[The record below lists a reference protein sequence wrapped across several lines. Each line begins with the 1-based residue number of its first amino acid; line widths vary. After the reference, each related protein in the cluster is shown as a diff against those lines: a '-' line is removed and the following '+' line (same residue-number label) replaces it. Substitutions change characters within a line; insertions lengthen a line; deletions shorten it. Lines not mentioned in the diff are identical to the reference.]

1 MLIQNVYYNKQSNK
15 YTQSEWGVL
24 MKMVTIIAV
33 AAILVGCADTNRH
46 NGHCATSAYGVCY
59 ERWVDGAKVP
69 SGEICRVYDGTDG
82 HSGKTRDCGSKE
94 WY

>member
-1 MLIQNVYYNKQSNK
+1 
-15 YTQSEWGVL
+15 